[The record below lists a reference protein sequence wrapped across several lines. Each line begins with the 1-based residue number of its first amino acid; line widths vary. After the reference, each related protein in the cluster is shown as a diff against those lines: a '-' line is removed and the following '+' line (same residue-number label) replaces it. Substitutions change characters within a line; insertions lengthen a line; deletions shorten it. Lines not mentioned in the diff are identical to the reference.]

1 MNETPLKSSISAAS
15 APAHGRERARARDGR
30 PSSPASCEEA
40 RQRLRM
46 AIWRPEEEAVADL
59 IAAVPLSVADRARV
73 RDQAIRIIETSRTMR
88 DEQGTLDAFLHE
100 FGLTNEEGVALMCL
114 AEALLRIPDPETQD
128 MLIAEKISLGDWKSH
143 LGNTENLFVNAGVW
157 ALMLT
162 GRVVR
167 LDDEVEADPTRLVR
181 RLVRRAGEP
190 VIRRAVNQ
198 AMRIMGRQFVFGRSM
213 KEALARRARQPVE
226 RRLMSFDMLG
236 EGARTAAAADRYF
249 RLYHESIAA
258 VGEAAAGEGERPEE
272 RSSVSIKLS
281 ALHPRYEDVQWA
293 RLEAEMLPRLKELAR
308 DACRFGIQLTIDAEE
323 AARLDVS
330 LRLFE
335 ALARDPDFED
345 WNGLGLAV
353 QAYQKRAP
361 FLLDWLLLL
370 ARETGRRIPV
380 RLVKGAYWDSE
391 IKHAQELGVP
401 DFPVWTRKSA
411 TDACYLVCARRLLD
425 EPDAFYPQFATH
437 NAHTVAAIDTMA
449 EAEADFEFQR
459 LHGMGTVLYDA
470 AARTLAERRRL
481 RTYAPVGAHR
491 DLLPYLVRRLLE
503 NGANSSFVNRFLD
516 AGTPA
521 ADLAR
526 DPFALLDEASPKR
539 HPRIAP
545 PPALYGPRRRNS
557 RGIDLQNP
565 AEREPLLAALAPLAD
580 KQVEAAGLIAGKE
593 AGGDPIAVHAPADHR
608 RMVGTARPAGSQE
621 IETALATAAAAW
633 RDWNALGGHH
643 RAGILRAMADQLE
656 AHRTRLVHLIV
667 HEAGRT
673 LSDAISEVR
682 EAVDFCRYYALEAE
696 DKFGGPMRL
705 PGPTG
710 ERNELM
716 LTGRGVFC
724 CISPWNFPLAIFTGQ
739 IAAALAAGNAVI
751 AKPAEQTPLV
761 AHAAVRLFHE
771 AGVPEEVLHLL
782 LGTGPEVAAPIVA
795 DPRIAGV
802 AFTGSTETAWA
813 INETLARRGGPIV
826 PLIAE
831 TGGFNAMV
839 VDSTALA
846 EQVADDVMTSAF
858 SSAGQRCSALRLLM
872 VQDEVADEMI
882 EMILGAMRE
891 RRVGLPEN
899 PATDIGPVI
908 DKEALDRLAGHLLRL
923 RRDARLL
930 GSGETTAETA
940 HGTFLAPHVFEIG
953 DLRPLSCGEVFGP
966 VLHVLRWKGEEL
978 PDLMHRLR
986 ETGYGLTFGIHTRL
1000 ERRWEWLFTES
1011 IAGNVYINRNMIG
1024 AVVGVQPF
1032 GGTGL
1037 SGTGPKAG
1045 GPHTLL
1051 RYATERVKTLNTAAI
1066 GGNTELFN
1074 LGEE

>member
-1 MNETPLKSSISAAS
+1 MKRASSRHEFPESSSGGGRSTSGGDGGPGAVSLAEARRRLRGAIWRSEEEAVGDLLTRAPLS
-15 APAHGRERARARDGR
+15 GGERARAR
-30 PSSPASCEEA
+30 E
-40 RQRLRM
+40 L
-46 AIWRPEEEAVADL
+46 
-59 IAAVPLSVADRARV
+59 
-73 RDQAIRIIETSRTMR
+73 AIRIIETSRSMR

-114 AEALLRIPDPETQD
+114 AEALLRIPDAATQD
-128 MLIAEKISLGDWKSH
+128 LLIAEKISLGDWRSH

-167 LDDEVEADPTRLVR
+167 LDEEVERDPTRLVR

-198 AMRIMGRQFVFGRSM
+198 AMRIMGRQFVFGRTM
-213 KEALARRARQPVE
+213 EEALARRAKQPAE

-236 EGARTAAAADRYF
+236 EGARTAAAAERYF
-249 RLYHESIAA
+249 ALYRASISA
-258 VGEAAAGEGERPEE
+258 VGAAAAIEGGRAEE

-293 RLEAEMLPRLKELAR
+293 RLEAELLPRLRELALEAR
-308 DACRFGIQLTIDAEE
+308 RHGIQLTIDAEE

-335 ALARDPDFED
+335 RLARDPDLAGWD
-345 WNGLGLAV
+345 GLGLAV

-361 FLLDWLLLL
+361 FVLDWLALL
-370 ARETGRRIPV
+370 ARGTGRRIPV

-425 EPDAFYPQFATH
+425 EPEAFYPQFATH
-437 NAHTVAAIDTMA
+437 NAYTIAAIDTMA
-449 EAEADFEFQR
+449 PSDADFEFQR

-470 AARTLAERRRL
+470 VDRVLRHRRRL

-516 AGTPA
+516 AATPA
-521 ADLAR
+521 ADLVR
-526 DPFALLDEASPKR
+526 DPFALLDEATPKR

-557 RGIDLQNP
+557 RGLDLQDP
-565 AEREPLLAALAPLAD
+565 AARERLLAALEAHVDEP
-580 KQVEAAGLIAGKE
+580 VEAASLVAGAA
-593 AGGDPIAVHAPADHR
+593 AGGDPEPVHAPADR
-608 RMVGTARPAGSQE
+608 RRLVGTARPARPE
-621 IETALATAAAAW
+621 DIEAALTRAEAAW
-633 RDWNALGGHH
+633 REWDALGGHH
-643 RAGILRAMADQLE
+643 RAEILRTMADQLE
-656 AHRTRLVHLIV
+656 AHRSRLVHLIV

-673 LSDAISEVR
+673 LADAISEVR
-682 EAVDFCRYYALEAE
+682 EAVDFCRYYACEAE
-696 DKFGGPMRL
+696 EKFAAPVRL

-710 ERNELM
+710 ERNEWW

-761 AHAAVRLFHE
+761 AHAAIRLFHE
-771 AGVPEEVLHLL
+771 AGVPEDVLHLL
-782 LGTGPEVAAPIVA
+782 IGTGPRVAAPLVA

-802 AFTGSTETAWA
+802 AFTGSTETARA
-813 INETLARRGGPIV
+813 INETLARRSGPIA

-846 EQVADDVMTSAF
+846 EQVADDVVASAF

-872 VQDEVADEMI
+872 LQDEVADEMI
-882 EMILGAMRE
+882 EMILGAMAE
-891 RRVGLPEN
+891 RRLGPPED
-899 PATDIGPVI
+899 PATDIGPII
-908 DKEALDRLAGHLLRL
+908 DEEALQRLHGHLERL
-923 RRDARLL
+923 ERDTRLL
-930 GSGETTAETA
+930 GRGRAGEGTG
-940 HGTFLAPHVFEIG
+940 HGTFLAPRVFEID
-953 DLRPLSCGEVFGP
+953 DLGPLDHGEVFGP
-966 VLHVLRWKGEEL
+966 VLHVLRWKTAEL
-978 PDLMHRLR
+978 PGIMRRLR
-986 ETGYGLTFGIHTRL
+986 ETRYGLTFGIHTRL
-1000 ERRWEWLFTES
+1000 ERRWEWLTDQS

-1045 GPHTLL
+1045 GPLAL
-1051 RYATERVKTLNTAAI
+1051 VRFATERVKTLNTAAI

-1074 LGEE
+1074 LDE

>member
-1 MNETPLKSSISAAS
+1 M
-15 APAHGRERARARDGR
+15 RA
-30 PSSPASCEEA
+30 
-40 RQRLRM
+40 
-46 AIWRPEEEAVADL
+46 AIWRAEEEAVADL
-59 IAAVPLSVADRARV
+59 IASPPQGVGERAKV
-73 RDQAIRIIETSRTMR
+73 RDKAIRIIETSRSMR

-167 LDDEVEADPTRLVR
+167 LDEEVETDPTRLVR

-190 VIRRAVNQ
+190 MIRRAVNQ
-198 AMRIMGRQFVFGRSM
+198 AMRIMGRQFVFGRTM
-213 KEALARRARQPVE
+213 KEALSRREKQPAA

-236 EGARTAAAADRYF
+236 EGARTAAAAERYF
-249 RLYHESIAA
+249 HLYRESLAA
-258 VGEAAAGEGERPEE
+258 VGEAAGMEGERPEE

-281 ALHPRYEDVQWA
+281 ALHPRYEDVKWG
-293 RLEAEMLPRLKELAR
+293 RLESEMLPRLKELAL
-308 DACRFGIQLTIDAEE
+308 DARRFGVQLTIDAEE

-335 ALARDPDFED
+335 ALARDPDLEAWD
-345 WNGLGLAV
+345 GLGLAV

-361 FLLDWLLLL
+361 FLLDWLALL
-370 ARETGRRIPV
+370 ARDTGRRIPV

-449 EAEADFEFQR
+449 EPKADFEFQR

-470 AARTLAERRRL
+470 AARVLDRPRRL

-516 AGTPA
+516 AETPA

-526 DPFALLDEASPKR
+526 DPFALLDEANPKR

-545 PPALYGPRRRNS
+545 PPALYGSRRRNS
-557 RGIDLQNP
+557 RGLDLQNP
-565 AEREPLLAALAPLAD
+565 AEREPLLAALSALAD
-580 KQVEAAGLIAGKE
+580 ERTEVASLVSGKE
-593 AGGDPIAVHAPADHR
+593 VGAKPIAVHAPADR
-608 RMVGTARPAGSQE
+608 RKIIGTARQARACD
-621 IETALATAAAAW
+621 IAAALEAATCAS
-633 RDWNALGGHH
+633 REWNARGGRH
-643 RAGILRAMADQLE
+643 RADILRAMADQLE
-656 AHRTRLVHLIV
+656 AHRTRLIHLIV

-673 LSDAISEVR
+673 LADAISEVR
-682 EAVDFCRYYALEAE
+682 EAVDFCRYYAVEAE
-696 DKFGGPMRL
+696 EKFAPAHL

-710 ERNELM
+710 ERNELI
-716 LTGRGVFC
+716 LEGRGVFC

-739 IAAALAAGNAVI
+739 VAAALAAGNSVI

-771 AGVPEEVLHLL
+771 AGVPEDVLHLL
-782 LGTGPEVAAPIVA
+782 LGTGPDVAAPLVA

-846 EQVADDVMTSAF
+846 EQVADDAMISAF

-872 VQDEVADEMI
+872 VQDDVADEMI
-882 EMILGAMRE
+882 EMVLGAMTE
-891 RRVGLPEN
+891 RRVGLPED

-908 DKEALDRLAGHLLRL
+908 DEEALERLKGHLSRL
-923 RRDARLL
+923 TREARLL
-930 GSGETTAETA
+930 GRGETTPETA

-953 DLRPLSCGEVFGP
+953 DLSPLSCGEVFGP
-966 VLHVLRWKGEEL
+966 ILHVLRWKGGEL
-978 PDLMHRLR
+978 CDLMRRLR
-986 ETGYGLTFGIHTRL
+986 ETGYGLTFGVHTRL
-1000 ERRWEWLFTES
+1000 ERRWEWLFAES
-1011 IAGNVYINRNMIG
+1011 TAGNVYINRNMIG
-1024 AVVGVQPF
+1024 AVVGAQPF

-1074 LGEE
+1074 LDEG